1 MYSLKACLPIGNGR
15 AVLLACALVAG
26 GTADAAAQTVMA
38 RNAAPGT
45 TIEVVLNGAAVGS
58 GTANAEGIATVPV
71 NMPGAIGKSEI
82 DAFLFV
88 DYCENLRIVQ
98 IVERGKAAP
107 PKTANCERRDITGL
121 FVVRRVST
129 LVIDVGAT
137 NPTVLLRQ
145 GPFRIRPPRVW
156 KPAATGLVLSGGGMF
171 GKFRDTTFY
180 ACGTVEQCEGK
191 QSGIGVQAGATFWLG
206 RFVGADI
213 GYFKPKIATA
223 SGSGTGFTFDS
234 EFEAQML
241 TLGGRVGIPIG
252 PTRIYGHGGFN
263 KHQALTTTNQTYDE
277 QKITVDGVERTI
289 PGGTQK
295 FEMLTEGWGWQFGG
309 GFEAWLGPRGA
320 LFVEAGNMVL
330 KGKPVPSG
338 EGKLD
343 ERYSYLSFGARVKV
357 F

>member
-1 MYSLKACLPIGNGR
+1 MPIGAVR
-15 AVLLACALVAG
+15 AVVLAAILAAAG
-26 GTADAAAQTVMA
+26 AAQAAAQTVMA

-45 TIEVVLNGAAVGS
+45 KIEVVLNGANVGS
-58 GTANAEGIATVPV
+58 GAANAEGIASVPI

-88 DYCENLRIVQ
+88 DYCESLRVVQ
-98 IVERGKAAP
+98 IVERGRAAP
-107 PKTANCERRDITGL
+107 PKADECERRDITGL

-145 GPFRIRPPRVW
+145 GSFRIRPPRVW

-180 ACGTVEQCEGK
+180 ACGTVEECSGK
-191 QSGIGVQAGATFWLG
+191 ESGFGVQAGATFWLG

-223 SGSGTGFTFDS
+223 SGSGTGYTFDS

-241 TLGGRVGIPIG
+241 TLGGRIGIPIG
-252 PTRIYGHGGFN
+252 PTRIYGHVGFN
-263 KHQALTTTNQTYDE
+263 RHQALTTTNQTLDE

-289 PGGTQK
+289 PGGTQT
-295 FEMLTEGWGWQFGG
+295 FEMLTEGWGWQFGA

-320 LFVEAGNMVL
+320 LYAEGGNML
-330 KGKPVPSG
+330 LRGKPVPGG
-338 EGKLD
+338 EGALD
-343 ERYSYLSFGARVKV
+343 DRYSYLAFGVRVKV